1 MIECAYAMAGKT
13 MKSEDVLNYISEY
26 LIMALDELTE
36 EKSNDGFVEGEITA
50 YVECLEI
57 LNFWN
62 GFKRFGITDIEKKYQ
77 IR

>member
-1 MIECAYAMAGKT
+1 MANKT
-13 MKSEDVLNYISEY
+13 MNHEEVLNYLSEY

-36 EKSNDGFVEGEITA
+36 EKSADGFIEGEITA

-57 LNFWN
+57 LNLWD
-62 GFKRFGITDIEKKYQ
+62 GFERFGITNIEKKYQ